1 MPFGGENMLSKQ
13 NTGTEQMS
21 EYRKEDV
28 IEALTYLVYY
38 ASQNEEAQ
46 KIIETIERKRPS
58 IK

>member
-1 MPFGGENMLSKQ
+1 MLSKQ